1 MADEVSEHNSPRQQ
15 PTTYGDTA
23 YPPYIQPPAQGD
35 NPDGLYAQLLGEE
48 HRRVVSPPGTVRTS
62 GASQSIQSHHQQETP
77 TRVASPAVLWRLLLV
92 CGALLIAVGIGAVV
106 ASSREI
112 QPQEMS
118 PGADTPT
125 STSSPATASPREI
138 QPQEMSPGADT
149 PTSVRSDLELDQQW
163 IALADTQGRNSS
175 YSGALESLGKVR
187 DVVLR
192 DDALA
197 KLADTASGRGSYSY
211 ALDATAGMTDQIKR
225 DDALTAIAAKA
236 VSNRAYSY
244 ALEALDEVA
253 DEAKRRS
260 GLIDLADSA
269 AGSGSYS
276 YAADALCRIDES
288 SC

>member
-106 ASSREI
+106 ASS
-112 QPQEMS
+112 
-118 PGADTPT
+118 
-125 STSSPATASPREI
+125 REI